1 MIRGSKVHTSRQG
14 TAVPGVVVL
23 GEKASIYCGRESV
36 VCRVS
41 TILAGGVSVS
51 PRPVILFVF
60 VLVPRGFR
68 VGCHVTLPRL
78 PVTTVRLLIALV
90 CVGTDAASIIKPLRP
105 ARLPRLD
112 LGLPRTDL
120 GLPRTDL
127 GLPRTDLGL
136 PRIER
141 AFLVVSPALA
151 LAVDDGAV
159 SLVA

>member
-1 MIRGSKVHTSRQG
+1 M
-14 TAVPGVVVL
+14 
-23 GEKASIYCGRESV
+23 
-36 VCRVS
+36 
-41 TILAGGVSVS
+41 
-51 PRPVILFVF
+51 
-60 VLVPRGFR
+60 
-68 VGCHVTLPRL
+68 GCHVALPRL

-90 CVGTDAASIIKPLRP
+90 CVDTDAASIIKALRP

-141 AFLVVSPALA
+141 AFLVVSLALA
-151 LAVDDGAV
+151 LALGVDDGAV